1 MEKFKKTLKS
11 LFSFK
16 LVILTIVVV
25 MIVFIILSS
34 GYYFITIDDGEWEDA
49 ELGNPSNYTD
59 HVSISGETGLGV
71 SKDDL
76 KKTALKGLKYSDEEI
91 ANMSD
96 EEVISKLQINRKLK
110 KKPKVK
116 SLDEVTQAE
125 LLWCMND
132 VYSQYLDKPEE
143 LEKLLNAEIITQYP
157 DLGDA
162 EGKLNGIIKFER
174 HKEDGSSEFLT
185 YVDTNTFSKYVDDGD
200 SKALDHFT
208 LDDTGNVVIA
218 SINTTT
224 ETLDLNDSEAN
235 ISEYSSN
242 LSEDN
247 KNSDGNYKEVTKTV
261 SKQTIYYKNYVQNYT
276 LPFNYL
282 WSLLVIGEDKSF
294 VMELADLAENS
305 EITISIYDNITTNT
319 NTDVY
324 TYKKE
329 TRTDTYARVT
339 PSTTYG
345 LKNIPTKGYWW
356 PVDRITG
363 AGATVGI
370 NDWKNDADYEVDD
383 TEYKITHTV
392 KTEINAPT
400 IALTRAN
407 VWIVDYSVE
416 YTYKEAEVISDDTN
430 SKEEEDTEYVLDSDA
445 SDNSDN
451 NSALLNNE
459 HAQELARK
467 ARKYIE
473 DHKPKETTP
482 ASTYLT
488 GPSGKTNSSGSSSL
502 FTNNIKSDP
511 NLDLLNPNKNK
522 ETTKSDS
529 SGASKDTTTEEVLL
543 AVIPSY
549 VKCDVYKHKINRK
562 QTTTFISTQ
571 QSYVGQT
578 PVNNPKDDKD
588 ADTDNFV
595 KILCKKKHKK
605 AKSFLTDGTTTS
617 WLWEIMQKN
626 CSDKLIDLTKYLF
639 YKATGTSFGVKE
651 YDFSE
656 FNKSE
661 FNSAGTSGSGFDL
674 YKATLSKEDFVKAM
688 QEYGQ
693 RSNDAFRT
701 NFMPYAADIYDW
713 SLEAGVNPELVVIT
727 ARAEQSFKAPSNA
740 PNNYWGIAVYT
751 QNSKGKGFSSLHDGI
766 IAYANLIKSYGSG
779 GSKEAMI
786 MEIYNRRKDSGCNPL
801 GFGLPGTLS
810 GMQSLYSTQDKTTH
824 AQGKSEYGNYLLNSV
839 YKGIRNDY
847 ERLCVN
853 GGAEHADSAVF
864 TPWEA
869 GEYTAWQV
877 QQKLDMWNQMFG
889 KYGTLSGG
897 DSDKIIETAK
907 SKLGCAYVWGAKG
920 PNTFDCSGFVFWVY
934 KQNGI
939 SVPGSTGEY
948 RPYANTSNE
957 ISWSEVQ
964 PGDILIV
971 FSGEKGRS
979 VGHAGIYL
987 GNDEYIHSPQT
998 GDVVKISKGAQ
1009 SKFTHV
1015 FRFK

>member
-1 MEKFKKTLKS
+1 MCYKRE
-11 LFSFK
+11 
-16 LVILTIVVV
+16 
-25 MIVFIILSS
+25 SS
-34 GYYFITIDDGEWEDA
+34 G
-49 ELGNPSNYTD
+49 N
-59 HVSISGETGLGV
+59 
-71 SKDDL
+71 SKDN
-76 KKTALKGLKYSDEEI
+76 ALLLNCDHAKEMIKITTDYIEKHKPTSSRAQTMGTDSNSRVPS
-91 ANMSD
+91 ASGN
-96 EEVISKLQINRKLK
+96 N
-110 KKPKVK
+110 KKPSSDGGSKKPVFSDK
-116 SLDEVTQAE
+116 NINDNVT
-125 LLWCMND
+125 LTPN
-132 VYSQYLDKPEE
+132 
-143 LEKLLNAEIITQYP
+143 
-157 DLGDA
+157 
-162 EGKLNGIIKFER
+162 NG
-174 HKEDGSSEFLT
+174 GSSTSGGTSSTSETEQPLQVTAT
-185 YVDTNTFSKYVDDGD
+185 YVKVDRYQR
-200 SKALDHFT
+200 K
-208 LDDTGNVVIA
+208 I
-218 SINTTT
+218 
-224 ETLDLNDSEAN
+224 ER
-235 ISEYSSN
+235 
-242 LSEDN
+242 
-247 KNSDGNYKEVTKTV
+247 KE
-261 SKQTIYYKNYVQNYT
+261 S
-276 LPFNYL
+276 
-282 WSLLVIGEDKSF
+282 
-294 VMELADLAENS
+294 
-305 EITISIYDNITTNT
+305 TTNT
-319 NTDVY
+319 VSEQKY
-324 TYKKE
+324 
-329 TRTDTYARVT
+329 V
-339 PSTTYG
+339 
-345 LKNIPTKGYWW
+345 
-356 PVDRITG
+356 
-363 AGATVGI
+363 
-370 NDWKNDADYEVDD
+370 
-383 TEYKITHTV
+383 
-392 KTEINAPT
+392 
-400 IALTRAN
+400 
-407 VWIVDYSVE
+407 
-416 YTYKEAEVISDDTN
+416 
-430 SKEEEDTEYVLDSDA
+430 SK
-445 SDNSDN
+445 
-451 NSALLNNE
+451 
-459 HAQELARK
+459 
-467 ARKYIE
+467 
-473 DHKPKETTP
+473 
-482 ASTYLT
+482 
-488 GPSGKTNSSGSSSL
+488 
-502 FTNNIKSDP
+502 
-511 NLDLLNPNKNK
+511 
-522 ETTKSDS
+522 
-529 SGASKDTTTEEVLL
+529 
-543 AVIPSY
+543 
-549 VKCDVYKHKINRK
+549 
-562 QTTTFISTQ
+562 
-571 QSYVGQT
+571 T
-578 PVNNPKDDKD
+578 PVSNPKDDKD
-588 ADTDNFV
+588 ADKDNFV
-595 KILCKKKHKK
+595 KILRKGKHRE
-605 AKSFLTDGTTTS
+605 AKDYLTDDATS
-617 WLWEIMQKN
+617 LLWKIMRGN
-626 CSDKLIDLTKYLF
+626 GLGDNFIDLTKYLF
-639 YKATGTSFGVKE
+639 YKVTGKNYGVKE

-839 YKGIRNDY
+839 YKGIRSDY